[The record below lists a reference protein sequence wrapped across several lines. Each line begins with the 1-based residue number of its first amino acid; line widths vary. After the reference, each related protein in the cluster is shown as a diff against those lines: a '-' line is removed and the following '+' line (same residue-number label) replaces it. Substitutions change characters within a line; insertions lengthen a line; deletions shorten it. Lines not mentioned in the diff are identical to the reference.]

1 MVGHPPRSASCTRSF
16 DFASLLP
23 FPPDRAP
30 PESATYPSSPVS
42 PRLFSPGGA
51 PPPSTSCTGLSQS
64 PPHHPFLPAGPHPH
78 DASRACPSG
87 LHLSTT
93 SSPWR
98 GSLPKAPP
106 TPPPIL
112 PLRHPLLPAGIT
124 PLNFFCIVSLS
135 FHPPRCQKQTWRDA
149 FQRLPAAPGRF
160 WALSGRF
167 WALSGLFRVFF
178 EKSWA
183 KNFLFSPASGI
194 MKPLTG
200 TARR

>member
-64 PPHHPFLPAGPHPH
+64 PPHHPFPWRGPNPAAPPAPTSPGPASPTPLLPAGP
-78 DASRACPSG
+78 
-87 LHLSTT
+87 
-93 SSPWR
+93 
-98 GSLPKAPP
+98 LPKVPP
-106 TPPPIL
+106 VPPAL
-112 PLRHPLLPAGIT
+112 FLRGPFPPAGIT
-124 PLNFFCIVSLS
+124 PLNFFCIVFLS
-135 FHPPRCQKQTWRDA
+135 FRLPRCQKQTWRAA
-149 FQRLPAAPGRF
+149 FPCLLAAPGRF
-160 WALSGRF
+160 WALSGLFRVLF
-167 WALSGLFRVFF
+167 GLFRVFF

-183 KNFLFSPASGI
+183 KNFPFSPASGI
-194 MKPLTG
+194 IKPLTG